1 MEFHLSSQNLLSN
14 PIIEMCN
21 LLINKLFVAYY
32 PLTKNTIQLVNFSG
46 QNFVTC
52 QYLLKWIKCLQQF
65 MRQHHCTCTE
75 TCHVQKIKFY
85 KINVCDFHC
94 HQKFSSLHTFLV
106 VRYDSTAKVHVSTL
120 LNKQAL

>member
-52 QYLLKWIKCLQQF
+52 QFIK
-65 MRQHHCTCTE
+65 
-75 TCHVQKIKFY
+75 V
-85 KINVCDFHC
+85 D
-94 HQKFSSLHTFLV
+94 
-106 VRYDSTAKVHVSTL
+106 
-120 LNKQAL
+120 